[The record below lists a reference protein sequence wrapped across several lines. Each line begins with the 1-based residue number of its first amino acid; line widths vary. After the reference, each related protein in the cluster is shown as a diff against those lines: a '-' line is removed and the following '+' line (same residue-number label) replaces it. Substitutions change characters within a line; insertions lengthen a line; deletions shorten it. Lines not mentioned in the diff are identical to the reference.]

1 MKWINLKKCF
11 DRKTRRI
18 LEDFI
23 MIVFFA
29 TVVAIILIAIT
40 IYAFWDIVIVLFK
53 IWLFNLIISLIVGL
67 WFFVVFHDAIIKL
80 IQR

>member
-1 MKWINLKKCF
+1 
-11 DRKTRRI
+11 
-18 LEDFI
+18 